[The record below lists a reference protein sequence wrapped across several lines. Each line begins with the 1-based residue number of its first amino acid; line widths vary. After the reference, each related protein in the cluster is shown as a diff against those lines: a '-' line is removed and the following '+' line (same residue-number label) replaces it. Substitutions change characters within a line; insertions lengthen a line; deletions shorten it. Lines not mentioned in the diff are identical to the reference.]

1 MKKYSEYGQ
10 ISFIQILIE
19 WFGFRL
25 DSQSFDDEVQR
36 SRNRDTHSLMTLN
49 DDRTV
54 FQIEEKLNCESL
66 TCDLSG

>member
-10 ISFIQILIE
+10 ISFIQILTE

-25 DSQSFDDEVQR
+25 DSQIFDDEVQR